1 MVVVL
6 VSGDGLS
13 VVSAS
18 GPRVSQG
25 PVVADFTAWIPL
37 PKAVLISSR
46 GPFSSKTKWPL
57 SSQTSFASGM
67 SLR

>member
-1 MVVVL
+1 VA
-6 VSGDGLS
+6 GRQ
-13 VVSAS
+13 A
-18 GPRVSQG
+18 
-25 PVVADFTAWIPL
+25 ADFTAWIPL

>member
-1 MVVVL
+1 MVW
-6 VSGDGLS
+6 S

-18 GPRVSQG
+18 GPRVSRG
-25 PVVADFTAWIPL
+25 PVVAGRQAADFTAWIPL